1 VSDFLCCIDL
11 WKWYIFIILYS
22 IVERLN
28 LYYIG
33 AGYCYEVWTQLF
45 TTGTTGGA
53 GIAYPSGAHEFT
65 TGWFLLCF
73 CSVLWTIVVLSSIS
87 FYHCIVCPLIHDF
100 WLCLRFFLR
109 SFLNISPNYEN
120 MFEKKCLW
128 ETCVKIWF
136 ALAKR
141 CFNTISAISIMTVI
155 FTSGGHQSAWKK
167 QLTAMTKLKHCFEK

>member
-1 VSDFLCCIDL
+1 MQDIAMRFERNSLRRVQL
-11 WKWYIFIILYS
+11 
-22 IVERLN
+22 VEQ
-28 LYYIG
+28 
-33 AGYCYEVWTQLF
+33 ELF
-45 TTGTTGGA
+45 TLPEHMSSQPVGFCCVFC
-53 GIAYPSGAHEFT
+53 SFM
-65 TGWFLLCF
+65 

-87 FYHCIVCPLIHDF
+87 FYHRIVCPLIHDF

-120 MFEKKCLW
+120 MFEEKCLW

-141 CFNTISAISIMTVI
+141 CFNTISAISIMAII

-167 QLTAMTKLKHCFEK
+167 QLTAMIKLKHCFEK

>member
-1 VSDFLCCIDL
+1 MQDIAMRFERNSLRRVQL
-11 WKWYIFIILYS
+11 
-22 IVERLN
+22 VEQ
-28 LYYIG
+28 
-33 AGYCYEVWTQLF
+33 ELF
-45 TTGTTGGA
+45 TLPEHMSSQPVGFCCVFC
-53 GIAYPSGAHEFT
+53 SFM
-65 TGWFLLCF
+65 

-87 FYHCIVCPLIHDF
+87 FYHRIVCPLIHDF